1 MFERITHAV
10 IFIGCVIGMVFALY
24 MTCFAAEQ
32 EPTSPY
38 RQIIMSMSD
47 QEIEEVQQVLCL
59 EARNDTW
66 EGRVATAQVIFNRV
80 LSQDPFFP
88 DTVHGVL
95 SQKGQYSTYK
105 RRHKANY
112 DETECDAIEFLCDCN
127 VEDLIIGT
135 DRLYQDC
142 KPIGKQPI
150 KVGKQWFG
158 L

>member
-1 MFERITHAV
+1 MFERITHAIV
-10 IFIGCVIGMVFALY
+10 FIGCVIGLVVAMY
-24 MTCFAAEQ
+24 MTCFAADQ

-38 RQIIMSMSD
+38 RQIIMSMSEE
-47 QEIEEVQQVLCL
+47 EIVEIQQVLCL
-59 EARNDTW
+59 EAQNDTW
-66 EGRVATAQVIFNRV
+66 EGRCCTAQVMLNRV
-80 LSQDPFFP
+80 LSDEFP

-112 DETECDAIEFLCDCN
+112 GEAECDAIEFLCDCN
-127 VEDLIIGT
+127 IEDLIIGT